1 MIQIPSGGI
10 LRRIPGMFEEAK
22 PPLSDLEA
30 LTEAERCLQC
40 GGPYAPAP
48 CLQACPASVNVPG
61 FVGAIALGDP
71 TKAAAI
77 IFEENLLGGS
87 CARVCPT
94 EILCEGS
101 CVLLHEGRR
110 PVDIGRLQRFAT
122 DFAFDLKLQPRELA
136 PSNGH
141 KVAVIGAGPAGLA
154 AAGELAALGYSVTVY
169 ETRPEAGG
177 LARFAIAPY
186 RQQIEPLPHEVEM
199 LSRMGV
205 HFRFG
210 KPIDTPKKLQ
220 ELESGSHAVVLAV
233 GLGKDVEVKYE
244 GDELEGVWDSLP
256 FIEAVKTGKAPNVGH
271 KVVVIGGGNTAMDV
285 AREALRLGAVEVTVL
300 YRRSE
305 AEMPA
310 FPHEVVEA
318 REEGIH
324 FQWLT
329 LPIRFVG
336 KHRLE
341 AIQCQY
347 VRLGEADE
355 SGRRRPE
362 PVAGTEFLVPAN
374 SVIKAIGQRPRIE
387 FLRWIEG
394 LVVKNGNIQ
403 ISPSGQTANPK
414 YFAAGDAT
422 GGATVVEA
430 VRGAKIAAK
439 GVHDFLSLSMGKRK
453 GGERL

>member
-1 MIQIPSGGI
+1 
-10 LRRIPGMFEEAK
+10 
-22 PPLSDLEA
+22 
-30 LTEAERCLQC
+30 
-40 GGPYAPAP
+40 
-48 CLQACPASVNVPG
+48 LQACPASVNVPG

-256 FIEAVKTGKAPNVGH
+256 FIEAIKTGKAPNVGH

>member
-30 LTEAERCLQC
+30 LAEAERCLQC

-256 FIEAVKTGKAPNVGH
+256 FIEAIKTGKAPNVGH